1 MALRELSKSETE
13 ELLSEQRI
21 VRVAFD
27 AVRERYLVPLGY
39 VWFEGSLCAV
49 TTHGRK
55 TRIAKDNPQVSFQL
69 DDSAETGLFGWKSV
83 SGEGTF
89 EFVTDPAEIDR
100 ISRALF
106 GRFPD
111 IPEWGPRGI
120 CRKGGF
126 WGTDLGSHPA
136 YENDR
141 EGVSWAKEYIVK
153 AVVCFRSFRA
163 SRLTKHSSSAAGTSW
178 SSPSALT
185 CLRAGA

>member
-55 TRIAKDNPQVSFQL
+55 TRIAKDYPQVSFQL
-69 DDSAETGLFGWKSV
+69 DDSAETGLFSWKSV

-111 IPEWGPRGI
+111 IPEW
-120 CRKGGF
+120 
-126 WGTDLGSHPA
+126 A
-136 YENDR
+136 R
-141 EGVSWAKEYIVK
+141 EEYAEKEASGELIWVHI
-153 AVVCFRSFRA
+153 RPTRMTGRA
-163 SRLTKHSSSAAGTSW
+163 SVGLKST
-178 SSPSALT
+178 
-185 CLRAGA
+185 

>member
-1 MALRELSKSETE
+1 MALRELSKREIK

-27 AVRERYLVPLGY
+27 ALGERYLVPLGY

-55 TRIAKDNPQVSFQL
+55 TRMARDNPQVSFQV
-69 DDSAETGLFGWKSV
+69 DDSVEKGLFGWKSV

-100 ISRALF
+100 ISPVLF

-111 IPEWGPRGI
+111 IPEWAR
-120 CRKGGF
+120 
-126 WGTDLGSHPA
+126 
-136 YENDR
+136 R
-141 EGVSWAKEYIVK
+141 EYADKQASGELVWIRIQPTRVTG
-153 AVVCFRSFRA
+153 RA
-163 SRLTKHSSSAAGTSW
+163 SVGLERT
-178 SSPSALT
+178 
-185 CLRAGA
+185 